1 MKMNLVLETGQCF
14 RILPSKAYSVWS
26 VNFLSTIAEVAARG
40 AASSPTLFC
49 DGLLHDGLWPR
60 GLFWVVLYITV
71 LARRPDHTP
80 LVIEAFQ
87 TWLRCTPGTP
97 DRVASLQDLC
107 LISGQ
112 STNNVQNRQVL
123 HMYHSG
129 DMRRMRRWLGMIPLN
144 IPWAASYRLADTPP
158 GPGSVMEED
167 CRLLMTHTHP
177 RTGERDATA
186 TSLYLGSLLPSE
198 CQAKPRPCWF
208 PLSWSTM
215 INTVVSEYGAQRVA
229 LDTKAGCPYSY
240 HTDTSGRYALVQ
252 IRHGGLYATDM
263 ARGVLQVR
271 FLNSLWALGLAL
283 RETGRRLHTGLGPVM
298 MSPLTEVLAAN
309 FGPVPNEGQHDILK
323 LVATGRH
330 RLLIMSG
337 AAGTGKTTLCRRI
350 LLLLARLV
358 YGHGQ
363 RGAALVLAPTT
374 AALQRLRTVLNPFPV
389 KGPRLEFRTVDW
401 ILTKST
407 HNAESCRRSLKP
419 IVLVDE
425 CGLLSATMWTKL
437 NGVLSQGAVK
447 HVCYAGDDGQLP
459 PIEWTQHLH
468 PLAELTHS
476 AFVRVDP
483 GVGCTRCA
491 CTTSSGHQRVGCLV
505 SFGRLSQVMRSLS
518 GISELGAAIR
528 GGSFADVE
536 ICLTTSPDSITWVRD
551 TGDYMGVLRPPVFTL
566 SHHGA
571 LGTIRLNDLLQRRFG
586 SPGVV
591 GVVGPTAGDPIVA
604 TQNTATYY
612 NGQRGVVL
620 ARTSDAVT
628 MSCDHHHAGEV
639 NVPLADVRLAYCS
652 TIHSAQGA
660 EFDSGTVII
669 DARHDNMCCREALYT
684 AVTRFRTSLV
694 ICCSSEEMRK
704 CLGRSCRGRP
714 DDAQDGYSVVV
725 DDFIVNHTMKPC
737 PVSEPGDGT

>member
-1 MKMNLVLETGQCF
+1 MD
-14 RILPSKAYSVWS
+14 
-26 VNFLSTIAEVAARG
+26 IAEVAGRG

-158 GPGSVMEED
+158 GPGSVMEEE
-167 CRLLMTHTHP
+167 CRLLMTHTH
-177 RTGERDATA
+177 RHTCAHSDAIA
-186 TSLYLGSLLPSE
+186 TSLYLKSRLPITE
-198 CQAKPRPCWF
+198 DPRPNWRLLCEC
-208 PLSWSTM
+208 TM
-215 INTVVSEYGAQRVA
+215 VNTVVSEYGAQRCA
-229 LDTKAGCPYSY
+229 LLDISGQPY
-240 HTDTSGRYALVQ
+240 HCQTDVIGSYALVHTSDG
-252 IRHGGLYATDM
+252 RLYATDM
-263 ARGVLQVR
+263 ARGVLQVA
-271 FLNSLWALGLAL
+271 FVNSLWALGLAL
-283 RETGRRLHTGLGPVM
+283 SETGRAVAHCGTLT
-298 MSPLTEVLAAN
+298 SPLTEVLKAN
-309 FGPVPNEGQHDILK
+309 FGPAPNECQNDILK

-330 RLLIMSG
+330 RLLIMNG
-337 AAGTGKTTLCRRI
+337 PAGTGKTTLCRRI
-350 LLLLARLV
+350 LVLLARLV
-358 YGHGQ
+358 YGHRPGT
-363 RGAALVLAPTT
+363 ALVLAPTA
-374 AALQRLRTVLNPFPV
+374 AALERLRKVLSTVDGIQL
-389 KGPRLEFRTVDW
+389 KFRTVDW
-401 ILTKST
+401 VLTKST
-407 HNAESCRRSLKP
+407 HNAESCRRLLKR

-425 CGLLSATMWTKL
+425 CGLMSATMWTKL
-437 NGVLSQGAVK
+437 NGVLAGGAVT
-447 HVCYAGDDGQLP
+447 HVCYTGDDGQLP
-459 PIEWTQHLH
+459 PIEWNQHLH

-476 AFVRVDP
+476 AFDRVDSS
-483 GVGCTRCA
+483 VSCTRCA
-491 CTTSSGHQRVGCLV
+491 CTRGAPRRRGDCIV

-528 GGSFADVE
+528 AGSFADVE

-551 TGDYMGVLRPPVFTL
+551 AGDYMGALRPPVFTL

-571 LGTIRLNDLLQRRFG
+571 LGTIRLNDILQQRFG
-586 SPGVV
+586 SPVA
-591 GVVGPTAGDPIVA
+591 GVVGPTTGDPVVA
-604 TQNTATYY
+604 TQNTGTYY

-620 ARTSDAVT
+620 ARGSDVLT
-628 MSCDHHHAGEV
+628 MTCDHACDGPAEV
-639 NVPLADVRLAYCS
+639 DVPLVDVRLAYCN

-669 DARHDNMCCREALYT
+669 DHSRHGNMCCREALYT

-694 ICCSSEEMRK
+694 ICCTPEAIRG
-704 CLGRSCRGRP
+704 CLSRSCRDTNGGGCG
-714 DDAQDGYSVVV
+714 QSVLV
-725 DDFIVNHTMKPC
+725 DDFIENCCMRPYTTPFTRFQC
-737 PVSEPGDGT
+737 T